1 MKAVIKSFNR
11 ETVYPGM
18 VYGHLSFDYE
28 LTDPT
33 PLIKQIEHKL
43 GKSFSQE
50 DLFNNTFKVKDH
62 ASTKG
67 AGEISIGIIDEIFID
82 EDTGESFIRTIGDTC
97 TELTYLDSSPFIHFE
112 LEDSD
117 IKTFN
122 WKKVALTIAG
132 IGLVYIGL
140 SKLSS

>member
-1 MKAVIKSFNR
+1 MKAVIKPFNR
-11 ETVYPGM
+11 ETVYTGM
-18 VYGHLSFDYE
+18 VYGYLSFDYE

-33 PLIKQIEHKL
+33 PLIKQIELKL
-43 GKSFSQE
+43 EKSFTQE

-62 ASTKG
+62 
-67 AGEISIGIIDEIFID
+67 EISIGIVDEIFID

-140 SKLSS
+140 SKLPELTKNIHV